1 MNGWMGA
8 PFVFAEY
15 LHPTAWVGQ
24 QAVDWLT
31 AASST
36 VPWFLKI
43 SFHRPHSPY
52 DPPARVLNATTEEM
66 LPPAQIA
73 KNGHADEW
81 DSVFHGGEGFPSG
94 CGLDPGCGH
103 EGCGLAAWCGLMPK
117 AAQQL
122 GRRSYYANVAFIDE
136 WVGKIVA
143 TLSSR
148 GFDTNTFII
157 WGADQ

>member
-1 MNGWMGA
+1 MK
-8 PFVFAEY
+8 E
-15 LHPTAWVGQ
+15 PTGRKRLLVRYG
-24 QAVDWLT
+24 VL
-31 AASST
+31 S
-36 VPWFLKI
+36 PI
-43 SFHRPHSPY
+43 SPY

-66 LPPAQIA
+66 LPPVQIA
-73 KNGHADEW
+73 KNGHATEW

-94 CGLDPGCGH
+94 CGPSNPS
-103 EGCGLAAWCGLMPK
+103 AWCGLMPT

-136 WVGKIVA
+136 WVGKIMD

-157 WGADQ
+157 WTADQ